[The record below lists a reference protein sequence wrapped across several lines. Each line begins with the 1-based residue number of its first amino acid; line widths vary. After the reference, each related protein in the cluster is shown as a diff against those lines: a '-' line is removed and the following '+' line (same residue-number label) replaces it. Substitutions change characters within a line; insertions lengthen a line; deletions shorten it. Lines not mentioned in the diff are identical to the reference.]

1 VGTVLTLLALL
12 SCTTAPPPRPNVLL
26 VTMDT
31 TRADALGVYGNT
43 QKPTPNLDEFSGS
56 AVRFTR
62 AQTVTPLT
70 IPTHSSIFTGL
81 WPPRHGVR
89 DNGDFFLGEGAVTL
103 AERLHD
109 QGYATMASVGAEV
122 TSHHWGFSQGFD
134 AFFDDMGQ
142 GARDQREKNRWRVER
157 RGDAVLADAMP
168 WLQAQTPEKPWFAWV
183 HLFDAHHPYEAPE
196 PYASKYPNLP
206 YLAEVAYV
214 DALVGQLLDDL
225 EARGE
230 LDRTWVI
237 LMADHGEGLGSH
249 GEMMHGVLLYDATT
263 RVPLLIRPPGGRKD
277 GRTVDFPVSV
287 VDITPTVLGAVGLPA
302 AEGVDGIDLGPWIAE
317 QPAAAPARDVY
328 VESLYAFHHY
338 GWAPQRALVAPDHK
352 LIDST
357 HDELYAA
364 TDFLEL
370 KDLSDTETA
379 AAGELAGRLES
390 LAAGM
395 TPLDDASARVELSAD
410 RLAQLE
416 ALGYVTGGDAPTEAP
431 AADLPDPVDRLPVL
445 RKVELARQAFQRGDL
460 DGARKR
466 AEEVVAEEPGLMEAK
481 MLLASTQLRAGDPT
495 AALATIEEVHR
506 VAPSS
511 NSWAMMASIQLQT
524 GNADLAED
532 AWKEALAIDPYLSNA
547 WVPYL
552 HLLFAQARIDTL
564 LSESERAMGLLPD
577 EPMVLALHGIALTMT
592 GDRAGGRAELERS
605 LVMDPDVPLSN
616 HGLGV
621 LARVEGDA
629 DRAEQLLLE
638 EVRLHPPALASRRVL
653 VEIYA
658 EQSRYQEQLEQLSVI
673 GPNEPANPLT
683 LHSTAQALFN
693 LQRYED
699 AAPVV
704 AACRAQFP
712 AYSGC
717 AVLDANVLKKLGRA
731 AEAEAAWKEAQALRE
746 AELASGAP

>member
-1 VGTVLTLLALL
+1 MLTLLALL

-43 QKPTPNLDEFSGS
+43 QKPTPNLDEFAGS

-103 AERLHD
+103 AERLRE

-196 PYASKYPNLP
+196 PYASKFPNLP

-214 DALVGQLLDDL
+214 DSLVGQLLDDL

-263 RVPLLIRPPGGRKD
+263 RIPLMIRPPGGRKD

-302 AEGVDGIDLGPWIAE
+302 AEGVDGLDLGPWLAAE
-317 QPAAAPARDVY
+317 PAPAPERDVY

-357 HDELYAA
+357 HDELYLR
-364 TDFLEL
+364 DDPLEQKNVVGDEKAVHDAL
-370 KDLSDTETA
+370 VA
-379 AAGELAGRLES
+379 RLES
-390 LAAGM
+390 LAAAM
-395 TPLDDASARVELSAD
+395 TPMDDASSRAEASSERM
-410 RLAQLE
+410 AQLE
-416 ALGYVTGGDAPTEAP
+416 ALGYVAGAEAEADP
-431 AADLPDPVDRLPVL
+431 QADLPDPVDRLGL
-445 RKVELARQAFQRGDL
+445 LATLEGARQALQRKDL
-460 DGARKR
+460 AGAQKR
-466 AEEVVAEEPGLMEAK
+466 IEEVLQTEPGLEEARF
-481 MLLASTQLRAGDPT
+481 LLVGVLLGQGKYD
-495 AALATIEEVHR
+495 
-506 VAPSS
+506 
-511 NSWAMMASIQLQT
+511 
-524 GNADLAED
+524 
-532 AWKEALAIDPYLSNA
+532 EALAALEPLHAASPRSASWTMLGTIHSRAGRADQAADAFAAALDIDPYLANTWA
-547 WVPYL
+547 QYL
-552 HLLFAQARIDTL
+552 PLLLGTDP
-564 LSESERAMGLLPD
+564 ERFTEEAKRASALLPD
-577 EPMVLALHGIALTMT
+577 EPLVIAMNGTAMLLRGEKEAAEGELRRAL
-592 GDRAGGRAELERS
+592 D
-605 LVMDPDVPLSN
+605 MDPTVPAAN
-616 HGLGV
+616 HGLG
-621 LARVEGDA
+621 LLMRQRGEDA
-629 DRAEQLLLE
+629 KAEEHFLE
-638 EVRLHPPALASRRVL
+638 EVRMHPPGILSRRSL
-653 VEIYA
+653 VEMYA
-658 EQSRYQEQLEQLSVI
+658 EQRRYADQLEQLAVISVH
-673 GPNEPANPLT
+673 EPANPLT
-683 LHSTAQALFN
+683 MHSVAQAMFN
-693 LQRYED
+693 LGDYEK

-704 AACRAQFP
+704 AECRNKFP
-712 AYSGC
+712 EYSGC
-717 AVLDANVLKKLGRA
+717 ALLDANVLKKLGRDV
-731 AEAEAAWKEAQALRE
+731 EAQAAFEEARRLRE
-746 AELASGAP
+746 SERAVPAPRP